1 MKTSELTKLAKKNG
15 CRLLRHG
22 SRHDVW
28 INPKTG
34 GKTEIPRHSTAD
46 VPTGTANRILKD
58 LGLK

>member
-1 MKTSELTKLAKKNG
+1 MKTSEITRLAKKNG
-15 CRLLRHG
+15 CQVLRHG

-34 GKTEIPRHSTAD
+34 GTTSIPRHKAD
-46 VPTGTANRILKD
+46 EIPAGTANQILKD